1 MCADK
6 LGAEYALEF
15 FGKLGRETGVKEFNA
30 LIRVYLN
37 KARACR
43 DIDSAVEHIYRSYR
57 LFEMMR
63 DRGLQIE
70 EDSYGPFLLYL
81 VDVGMFE
88 EFEMFSTFFKDAN
101 PQSYSRVAYYE
112 MLLWIRAQDEE
123 KIRQLC
129 HSVEDCNEEAHYG
142 MAGSHPKS

>member
-1 MCADK
+1 MGR
-6 LGAEYALEF
+6 LELESALEF

-30 LIRVYLN
+30 MIRVYLD

-63 DRGLQIE
+63 GRGLPIE
-70 EDSYGPFLLYL
+70 EDTYVPFLLYL
-81 VDVGMFE
+81 VDVGMLE

-101 PQSYSRVAYYE
+101 PQSYRLAYYE

-123 KIRQLC
+123 KIRELC
-129 HSVEDCNEEAHYG
+129 HSVEDCDVEAHYG
-142 MAGSHPKS
+142 MAGNKPKS